1 MHATIG
7 AGQVLIKDDEV
18 LLVKLN
24 YGKAKGGW
32 ILPGGMVER
41 EETPQSGAER
51 EVFEETGLRSK
62 TLSPVA
68 VRFRKSEFGMP
79 NLYWVF
85 SGQLPDESLVTL
97 KRMLRWPAGELM
109 ETAFVPVEDAL
120 KIEEVRPMTRL
131 FLSLEQRRSD
141 LKQMTWINDDM
152 DCIFRFF

>member
-7 AGQVLIKDDEV
+7 AAQVLIKDNEV
-18 LLVKLN
+18 LLVKLS

-51 EVFEETGLRSK
+51 EVFEETGVRSK

-85 SGQLPDESLVTL
+85 SG
-97 KRMLRWPAGELM
+97 
-109 ETAFVPVEDAL
+109 
-120 KIEEVRPMTRL
+120 
-131 FLSLEQRRSD
+131 
-141 LKQMTWINDDM
+141 
-152 DCIFRFF
+152 

>member
-41 EETPQSGAER
+41 GETPQSGAER

-62 TLSPVA
+62 TLSPVV

-109 ETAFVPVEDAL
+109 EAAFIPVEDAL

-141 LKQMTWINDDM
+141 LKQMTWMNDDM
-152 DCIFRFF
+152 DCIFRFV